1 MSCPTPRTPRDD
13 RGSVVLQ
20 TSAEVAARRWKPLDD
35 QPGVTHTVLWR
46 SGDVVIGMIRL
57 EPGAEN
63 PEHVHQ
69 AAHHHFFVTQGEA
82 TFLGRRLDAGS
93 YAHIPPG
100 TPHGVTD
107 VGPEGCTFFYSYRP
121 MELAPSPSDSP
132 MDEEWGAAG

>member
-1 MSCPTPRTPRDD
+1 MSSSTTRQPRDD
-13 RGSVVLQ
+13 RGKLVLL
-20 TSAEVAARRWKPLDD
+20 TADEVQQRRWKPLDD

-69 AAHHHFFVTQGEA
+69 AAHHHFFLLQGEA
-82 TFLGRRLDAGS
+82 TIVGRRLQAGG

-100 TPHGVTD
+100 EAHGVTD
-107 VGPEGCTFFYSYRP
+107 VGPDGVTFFYSYRP
-121 MELAPSPSDSP
+121 LELAPAGSDSP
-132 MDEEWGAAG
+132 MDEEWGANT